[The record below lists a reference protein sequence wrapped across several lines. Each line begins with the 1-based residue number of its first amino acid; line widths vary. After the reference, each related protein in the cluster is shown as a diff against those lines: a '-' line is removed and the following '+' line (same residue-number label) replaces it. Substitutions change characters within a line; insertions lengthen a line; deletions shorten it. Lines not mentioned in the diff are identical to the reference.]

1 MFRLAAADAE
11 ADRADPI
18 LLALEGHADQI
29 VGGFLAPDPGPAF
42 IHDGRIGRAAD
53 CFHHRRMPMP
63 ETAAGIAS
71 VNQAPAVFEVEVNS
85 LTTDDGERRAIA
97 GIQPGPQKS
106 THRSLHPTVR
116 RAKPRSSR
124 ADITGLGEKLRTVNV
139 KSE

>member
-1 MFRLAAADAE
+1 
-11 ADRADPI
+11 
-18 LLALEGHADQI
+18 
-29 VGGFLAPDPGPAF
+29 
-42 IHDGRIGRAAD
+42 
-53 CFHHRRMPMP
+53 MPMP

-124 ADITGLGEKLRTVNV
+124 ADIMQTILGRLRSFPEPERHRVREPEFCARTAFI
-139 KSE
+139 